1 MEEVFKTFVLRDTIG
16 LNIFA
21 DEQCNSICYCRR
33 AHGIVSKRGME
44 KTFNTFL
51 TTFGAG
57 SYR

>member
-1 MEEVFKTFVLRDTIG
+1 MEELFKSFVLRDTIG

-21 DEQCNSICYCRR
+21 DEQCNSISYCRR
-33 AHGIVSKRGME
+33 ARGTVSKRGME
-44 KTFNTFL
+44 KTFSTFL